1 MTEPTP
7 RTSDTVEVVP
17 YDPRWPSI
25 YAAERDLLLS
35 VSGGAFLAFEH
46 IGSTAV
52 PGQRAKPIID
62 MMAALETL
70 QDDALLASLA
80 GLGYELT
87 ETGMRGRLFL
97 RRSEPESGQVY
108 HLHLVEFPTWEERKE
123 RLMRDHLRRHP
134 ETVEAY
140 GALKD
145 ALAVTHANDMPGY
158 TRAKTAFIQ
167 GVIDRERDARGLP
180 RVDVWEE

>member
-7 RTSDTVEVVP
+7 RTQGAVEVVA

-25 YAAERDLLLS
+25 YAAERDLLFS
-35 VSGGAFLAFEH
+35 VSGGAFLTFEH
-46 IGSTAV
+46 IGSTAI

-62 MMAALETL
+62 MMAAPRTL

-80 GLGYELT
+80 ALGYVLT
-87 ETGMRGRLFL
+87 DAGMRERLFL
-97 RRSEPESGQVY
+97 RRRDPGGGQVY
-108 HLHLVEFPTWEERKE
+108 HLHLVEFPTWEERNE
-123 RLMRDHLRRHP
+123 RLMRDHLLRHP
-134 ETVEAY
+134 EAVQAY

-145 ALAVTHANDMPGY
+145 ALASSYANDLPGY

-180 RVDVWEE
+180 RVEVWEE